1 MCSYRMLTISQNR
14 SSKMNRNRIVVIGIT
29 AQTAVS
35 GYTMWDASIDAR
47 GATILC
53 PVQISIRLL
62 KGRNE
67 SPESGSI
74 LAQDCTR
81 R

>member
-1 MCSYRMLTISQNR
+1 MCSYRMLTISQDR
-14 SSKMNRNRIVVIGIT
+14 SNKMNRNRIVVIGIT

-35 GYTMWDASIDAR
+35 GYIMWDASIGAH

-53 PVQISIRLL
+53 PAQISIRLL
-62 KGRNE
+62 KGGNE

-74 LAQDCTR
+74 LALDCIR